1 MANPC
6 ETARTEI
13 RRIALEIR
21 DGVADPLRAA
31 NAIYWAAWNAGA
43 WKDDSACGE
52 LADPGAEFLQLADAL
67 ERYQDDSEVRR
78 VWQDL
83 IREAAEAYLT
93 GAAWRIGM
101 TRVQGC
107 PNVLTRNHRP
117 KQRSCPA
124 GSTWSMATPWAGAGT
139 VAD

>member
-1 MANPC
+1 LLLTRWRLPFTLASMANTC

-21 DGVADPLRAA
+21 DGAADPLRAA

-67 ERYQDDSEVRR
+67 ERYQDDSERR
-78 VWQDL
+78 RLWQDL
-83 IREAAEAYLT
+83 IREAAKAYLT
-93 GAAWRIGM
+93 GAAWPDWQDTGSGLPK
-101 TRVQGC
+101 RVDAE
-107 PNVLTRNHRP
+107 PSP
-117 KQRSCPA
+117 
-124 GSTWSMATPWAGAGT
+124 
-139 VAD
+139 